1 MNKNEAQTGSLPDP
15 HVGPLGERGLLFTFT
30 PQQEQAVPLSVQQ
43 RVWALSAWLEERR
56 QELRLHE
63 IVPGMGNLLVVADP
77 STSGHAS
84 LADTLL
90 SLWPTLRPLPGS
102 GRTVEIPVHYG
113 SGRGEDGDDDGPD
126 LALVAAH
133 TGLSVAE
140 IIHRHSEATY
150 QVYCLGFQPGFAYLA
165 GLDPSLATPRRE
177 SPRVRTPAGSV
188 AIGGN
193 QTGIYPSSGPGGW
206 QIIGRTSLVLFDP
219 NRDSPSL
226 LQPGDSVRFVPGGS
240 S

>member
-1 MNKNEAQTGSLPDP
+1 MNKSEAQTGSLPDP
-15 HVGPLGERGLLFTFT
+15 HVGPLGECGLLFTFA
-30 PQQEQAVPLSVQQ
+30 PQQELTLPLPLTVQQ

-56 QELRLHE
+56 QELRLRE
-63 IVPGMGNLLVVADP
+63 IVPGLGNLLVIADP
-77 STSGHAS
+77 STSRAS
-84 LADTLL
+84 LADTVLA
-90 SLWPTLRPLPGS
+90 LWPTLQPLSGS
-102 GRTVEIPVHYG
+102 GRMVEIPVQYG
-113 SGRGEDGDDDGPD
+113 SGSCEDEDGPD

-140 IIHRHSEATY
+140 IIRRHSDAMY

-165 GLDPSLATPRRE
+165 GLDPVLATPRRD

-193 QTGIYPSSGPGGW
+193 QTGIYPSHGPGGW

-219 NRDSPSL
+219 NRHSPAL

-240 S
+240 T